1 MDSFS
6 LTEMP
11 RCISLSKKVVFILLL
26 LFSTL
31 GPFSYGQ
38 ESLYDFGFTR
48 STDISVWIG
57 TDSLTMPWTGGL
69 NSVRFSEIDLNLDGI
84 TDLVAFEKH
93 GNRILPFIQSEGH
106 YIYAPQYV
114 RHFPKLHDW
123 AIWKDYNLDGKADI
137 FTYGLAGIA
146 VYKNVSQ
153 DTLAFELVTDQLTA
167 FYYNGY
173 INIFASPDDYLVVED
188 VDNDGKI
195 DILNFWV
202 LGKYVHFLKNH
213 SDNPEIF
220 DFQLES
226 ECWGHFAEAADNNVI
241 TLFTDCN
248 DKSGDDEPLRHTGSS
263 MLLHDFTGNGLP
275 DVLIGDV
282 DSPHLIMLHN
292 HGSLE
297 EARMTLQ
304 DTCFPIGQPVQ
315 LYSMP
320 APSLVHLPDQPS
332 PALLVSPSDPSL
344 TKSQDLNSVWRYDYD
359 TLLQQYTLST
369 TAFLQDEM
377 IDVGSGCYPVLF
389 DWDNDGLTD
398 LFLAN
403 YGSFD
408 SAQTINGILTSYFS
422 SSISYYKNVGTVS
435 RPVFQWQTDDF
446 GHLKSQNFQALY
458 PTFGDFNGDGL
469 TDMLCGQ
476 KDGTLLLVPHQ
487 QIVSGNGSLVE
498 FFQHIDVGD
507 FSTPQYF
514 DLDRDGKRDLVIGN
528 RRGLLSYY
536 HNIGTDDAP
545 DFEHVTDSLGHVD
558 VRNHD
563 ISYFGYSVPCFHHDD
578 ARGTVLFCGSEQG
591 NIFYYKDIDQNLTGN
606 FTLAEQ
612 NLAESIDGLAFPF
625 REGKRVGVAAGNLN
639 SDDFPDLFIGNYA
652 GGCAYFEGS
661 TRLPHVTSVDPICQ
675 PSIRVYP
682 NPTSQSIHITSD
694 KVSLHDIQLFDAFG
708 RLLLRTADDVIDL
721 SRYPAGVYVLNINQ
735 QIRYKIIKQ

>member
-114 RHFPKLHDW
+114 RHFPELHDW
-123 AIWKDYNLDGKADI
+123 VICKDYNHDGKADI

-173 INIFASPDDYLVVED
+173 VNIFASPDDYLVVED

-304 DTCFPIGQPVQ
+304 DTCFPVGQPVR

-320 APSLVHLPDQPS
+320 APVLVQLPDQTTPS
-332 PALLVSPSDPSL
+332 LIISPSDPSL

-359 TLLQQYTLST
+359 SLLQQYTLST

-408 SAQTINGILTSYFS
+408 SAQTINGFLTSYFS

-487 QIVSGNGSLVE
+487 QIINGNGAITESYL
-498 FFQHIDVGD
+498 HIDVGD

-514 DLDRDGKRDLVIGN
+514 DLDGDGKKDLIIGN

-536 HNIGTDDAP
+536 HNTGTVNAP

-558 VRNHD
+558 VRDHD
-563 ISYFGYSVPCFHHDD
+563 ISYFGYSVPCFYRDD
-578 ARGTVLFCGSEQG
+578 AHGTLLFCGSEQG
-591 NIFYYKDIDQNLTGN
+591 NIFYYKDIDQNLSGS
-606 FTLAEQ
+606 FSLAES
-612 NLAESIDGLAFPF
+612 NLAESIDSQAHPF
-625 REGKRVGVAAGNLN
+625 REGKRIGVAVGELN
-639 SDDFPDLFIGNYA
+639 NDHFPDLFIGNYA
-652 GGCAYFEGS
+652 GGCAYFEGGAA
-661 TRLPHVTSVDPICQ
+661 LPHITTVGFHNQ

-682 NPTSQSIHITSD
+682 NPTSQSIHI
-694 KVSLHDIQLFDAFG
+694 VSEDVPLRDIRLYDVFG
-708 RLLLRTADDVIDL
+708 KLMLRTTDNLIDL
-721 SRYPAGVYVLNINQ
+721 RAYPAGVYILDLNQ
-735 QIRYKIIKQ
+735 QIKHKIIKQ